1 MGNRSLMSK
10 LTQICHGNFDD
21 MRNLLISRIAH
32 ISKTIR
38 DRAKLSPLLEVI
50 FFEVLQ
56 AESQFCVIFV
66 CVLISSFSCYFCQI

>member
-21 MRNLLISRIAH
+21 MHNLLISRIAN

-38 DRAKLSPLLEVI
+38 DRAK
-50 FFEVLQ
+50 
-56 AESQFCVIFV
+56 
-66 CVLISSFSCYFCQI
+66 

>member
-38 DRAKLSPLLEVI
+38 GRAKYIS
-50 FFEVLQ
+50 FFEVRPFKVFTREINCLD
-56 AESQFCVIFV
+56 
-66 CVLISSFSCYFCQI
+66 